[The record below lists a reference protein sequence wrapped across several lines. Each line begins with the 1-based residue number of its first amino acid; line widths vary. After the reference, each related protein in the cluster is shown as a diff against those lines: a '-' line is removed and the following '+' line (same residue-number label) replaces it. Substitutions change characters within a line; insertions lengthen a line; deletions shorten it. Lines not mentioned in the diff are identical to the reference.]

1 MIMKV
6 AEAIETETV
15 PVKQENTIVLP
26 LGLLGF
32 EQIKNFVL
40 LTDPEAEP
48 FLWLQVVNDPGLAF
62 LVVSPFLVK
71 ADYRPDLS
79 EQDVEFLDVASPEDV
94 LMFNIVTVRPNGV
107 STVNL
112 KGPIVLNRRT
122 LVGKQIIPTNV
133 ADLPLKFPLPPAELN

>member
-1 MIMKV
+1 MKF

-15 PVKQENTIVLP
+15 AANLENTIVLP

-32 EQIKNFVL
+32 ERIKNFTL
-40 LTDPEAEP
+40 IADPEAEP
-48 FLWLQVVNDPGLAF
+48 FLWLQVVDDPGLAF
-62 LVVSPFLVK
+62 LVVSPLLVK
-71 ADYRPDLS
+71 PDYQPDIS
-79 EQDVEFLDVASPEDV
+79 EMDVEFLGLTCPEDAI
-94 LMFNIVTVRPNGV
+94 MFNIVTARLNGV

-133 ADLPLKFPLPPAELN
+133 AELPLKFPLPAAEQA

>member
-1 MIMKV
+1 MKV

-15 PVKQENTIVLP
+15 AANHENTVVLP

-32 EQIKNFVL
+32 ETIKNFVL
-40 LTDPEAEP
+40 LAEPEAEP
-48 FLWLQVVNDPGLAF
+48 FLWLQVVDDPGLAF

-71 ADYRPDLS
+71 PDYQPEIS
-79 EQDVEFLDVASPEDV
+79 EQDSEFLGVTSPEDV
-94 LMFNIVTVRPNGV
+94 LIFNIVTVRANGV

-122 LVGKQIIPTNV
+122 LIGKQIIPANV
-133 ADLPLKFPLPPAELN
+133 ADLPLKFPLPMAELN